1 MGMSWMIEYVS
12 TMSTGRSVKC
22 HPTNAAHRDQTVA
35 DDVGAL
41 RFGEVHGK
49 RFRATSRRSTPNPKQ
64 VSSVSGAGDRVVM
77 NACSSTAGVASI
89 DSPALTR
96 TRSGDGVKRRLIAR
110 PGRICVPRRC
120 H

>member
-1 MGMSWMIEYVS
+1 MMEYVS
-12 TMSTGRSVKC
+12 TTHTGGSVKC

-35 DDVGAL
+35 DVGAL

-49 RFRATSRRSTPNPKQ
+49 RFRATSRRSTANPKQ

-77 NACSSTAGVASI
+77 NTCSSTAGVASI
-89 DSPALTR
+89 DSPTLTR
-96 TRSGDGVKRRLIAR
+96 IRSGDGVKRRLIAR

>member
-1 MGMSWMIEYVS
+1 MMEDVS
-12 TMSTGRSVKC
+12 TTRAGGSVKG
-22 HPTNAAHRDQTVA
+22 HPTNAVHRDQTVTE
-35 DDVGAL
+35 GGL
-41 RFGEVHGK
+41 RFGEMRGK

>member
-1 MGMSWMIEYVS
+1 MIEYVS

-49 RFRATSRRSTPNPKQ
+49 RFRATSRRSTPNPKK

>member
-1 MGMSWMIEYVS
+1 MIEYVS
-12 TMSTGRSVKC
+12 TLSTGRSIKC

-35 DDVGAL
+35 DVGAL

-64 VSSVSGAGDRVVM
+64 VSSVSGAGDRAVM
-77 NACSSTAGVASI
+77 NACSSTAGVAWI

-96 TRSGDGVKRRLIAR
+96 TRSEMSPHCQTWHDLHTETMPLKGNLEAK
-110 PGRICVPRRC
+110 P
-120 H
+120 